1 MVHNTNPQSMIY
13 SITIDFFLDL
23 LESIDFGIDDISH
36 PGTEDAF
43 PATPGLTGA
52 ELLASLNGGCGDLD
66 GRFGSACHG
75 NPYFSYQKNLK
86 IDW

>member
-13 SITIDFFLDL
+13 SITIDFCLDF

-36 PGTEDAF
+36 PGTEF

-75 NPYFSYQKNLK
+75 NPYFSYQKKSKN
-86 IDW
+86 